1 MFMYLD
7 IYYWILIMPTVLL
20 AVYAQSKVNSTYQ
33 KYSRERSAMGYT
45 GRQIA
50 EQILQYAGLYN
61 IRIEHVQGNLSD
73 HYDPRTQTL
82 RLSDSVD
89 MNSSIAAAGVAAHEV
104 GHAIQHQQGYMPL
117 KIRNAI
123 IPVTQIGS
131 KLAMPMILLG
141 LLFGFNQG
149 ESTIGW
155 YLVQAGIILFSGA
168 VIFQL
173 ITLPVEFN
181 ASSRALKILKENH
194 LLQEDEIPGA
204 KAVLS
209 AAALTYVAAAAQA
222 LASLIRLMLIF
233 GRRRSRDD
241 R

>member
-1 MFMYLD
+1 MYLD
-7 IYYWILIMPTVLL
+7 YYYWVLVMPTVLL
-20 AVYAQSKVNSTYQ
+20 ALYAQYKVKSTYQ
-33 KYSRERSAMGYT
+33 KYSQRQNAMGYS
-45 GRQIA
+45 GHAIA
-50 EQILQYAGLYN
+50 ERILEFAGLYDVG
-61 IRIEHVQGNLSD
+61 IEHIQGQLTD
-73 HYDPRTQTL
+73 HYDPRAKIL

-89 MNSSIAAAGVAAHEV
+89 HSTSIAAAGVAAHEV
-104 GHAIQHQQGYMPL
+104 GHAIQHQQGYVPL

-131 KLAMPMILLG
+131 RMAMPMILLG
-141 LLFGFNQG
+141 VLFGYNQG
-149 ESTIGW
+149 QSSLGW
-155 YLVQAGIILFSGA
+155 FLVKAGIVLFSAA

-194 LLQEDEIPGA
+194 LLQEDELPGA
-204 KAVLS
+204 RAVLS

-222 LASLIRLMLIF
+222 LASLLRLLLIF
-233 GRRRSRDD
+233 GRRGSRDD